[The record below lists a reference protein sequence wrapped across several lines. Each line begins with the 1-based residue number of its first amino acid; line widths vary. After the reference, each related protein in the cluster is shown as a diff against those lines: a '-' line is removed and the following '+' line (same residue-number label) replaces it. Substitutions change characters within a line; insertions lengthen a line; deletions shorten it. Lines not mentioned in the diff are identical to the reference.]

1 MDDAVACWDISRCDR
16 GTIDH
21 DRGSNGERQ
30 RVSIDGSRR
39 HAVRDV
45 GGWDLTIE
53 HVVQQDIRK
62 VAFAFGRVKGGKV
75 DTCVRKGLIIGE
87 DQNGPS
93 PCNVSSTSCLEQRS
107 QPVSCGCPHIQPSG
121 GISLGVSVGISTLS
135 IT

>member
-1 MDDAVACWDISRCDR
+1 MDDAVACWDISRGDR

-62 VAFAFGRVKGGKV
+62 GSFAFGRVKGGKV
-75 DTCVRKGLIIGE
+75 DTCVRKGLVGWSE
-87 DQNGPS
+87 DCERPVTLQ
-93 PCNVSSTSCLEQRS
+93 CIQELCLNNARNQ
-107 QPVSCGCPHIQPSG
+107 
-121 GISLGVSVGISTLS
+121 
-135 IT
+135 